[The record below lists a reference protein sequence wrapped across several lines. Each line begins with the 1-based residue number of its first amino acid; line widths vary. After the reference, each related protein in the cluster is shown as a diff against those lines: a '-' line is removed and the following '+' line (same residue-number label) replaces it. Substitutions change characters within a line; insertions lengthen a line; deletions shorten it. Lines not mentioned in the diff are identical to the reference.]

1 MSADSVYDKLRM
13 FNGGGAGWAWY
24 GTTPTPT
31 HLGKILAYSPDL
43 DLDLTPQKKRNPDYI
58 LTKFNCTIM
67 FLERMNDLSIH

>member
-31 HLGKILAYSPDL
+31 HLGKTLAYPLDFDL
-43 DLDLTPQKKRNPDYI
+43 GVTSLKKR
-58 LTKFNCTIM
+58 
-67 FLERMNDLSIH
+67 